1 MTAFEGQTVVEFW
14 MLDVSNV
21 HRPFSVAFSR
31 REIQMF
37 KIEMLGTQHVAP
49 FVLLLQNYF
58 LCGCVFS

>member
-1 MTAFEGQTVVEFW
+1 

-21 HRPFSVAFSR
+21 HLPFSSVAFLR

-58 LCGCVFS
+58 LCGCVFA

>member
-1 MTAFEGQTVVEFW
+1 

-21 HRPFSVAFSR
+21 HLPFSVAFLR

-58 LCGCVFS
+58 LCGCVFA